1 MEKWTTQIEST
12 EQLCLYLVKPH
23 PINYLPLQLPIY
35 TLFLL
40 TKLDSLSSLDLSS
53 LWVVLVFHF
62 HFSASSM
69 AASSSRE
76 AMNKQLL
83 DFIHS
88 MEQEGLVD
96 YRFAKVHM
104 LKESSGPF
112 FFASLL
118 PTFCRDSTATLR
130 DLTVALGQ
138 PLLNYH
144 DLGELCFKI
153 RGGAACLGVCRM
165 AHACGQ
171 LHQAVQNR
179 ATKERLITALNAAK
193 QEFSIMQEKLETLAQ
208 LETKIV
214 SNEADGP

>member
-130 DLTVALGQ
+130 DLTVALYVVFLEIYGRIYVVNTIL
-138 PLLNYH
+138 PSVFH
-144 DLGELCFKI
+144 
-153 RGGAACLGVCRM
+153 
-165 AHACGQ
+165 CG
-171 LHQAVQNR
+171 R
-179 ATKERLITALNAAK
+179 I
-193 QEFSIMQEKLETLAQ
+193 
-208 LETKIV
+208 
-214 SNEADGP
+214 

>member
-1 MEKWTTQIEST
+1 
-12 EQLCLYLVKPH
+12 
-23 PINYLPLQLPIY
+23 
-35 TLFLL
+35 
-40 TKLDSLSSLDLSS
+40 
-53 LWVVLVFHF
+53 
-62 HFSASSM
+62 
-69 AASSSRE
+69 
-76 AMNKQLL
+76 
-83 DFIHS
+83 
-88 MEQEGLVD
+88 
-96 YRFAKVHM
+96 M

-118 PTFCRDSTATLR
+118 PTFCHDSTATLR

-153 RGGAACLGVCRM
+153 KGGAACLGVCRM

-179 ATKERLITALNAAK
+179 ATKESLITALNAAK
-193 QEFSIMQEKLETLAQ
+193 QEFSIMQEKLETLVQ

-214 SNEADGP
+214 SNETDCP

>member
-1 MEKWTTQIEST
+1 
-12 EQLCLYLVKPH
+12 
-23 PINYLPLQLPIY
+23 
-35 TLFLL
+35 
-40 TKLDSLSSLDLSS
+40 
-53 LWVVLVFHF
+53 
-62 HFSASSM
+62 M

-144 DLGELCFKI
+144 DLALEFVVWLMPVVNFIKLFRTEQLKKGEKFL
-153 RGGAACLGVCRM
+153 
-165 AHACGQ
+165 
-171 LHQAVQNR
+171 
-179 ATKERLITALNAAK
+179 
-193 QEFSIMQEKLETLAQ
+193 
-208 LETKIV
+208 V
-214 SNEADGP
+214 SDDQFLPIL